1 MDSTIKASSNTKKFR
16 RDEWL
21 KVTNPNIR
29 CTATFDAQQ
38 YSMYINIRYTTVFDV
53 LENYISNITLC
64 TTPLDV

>member
-1 MDSTIKASSNTKKFR
+1 MDSTIKASSNTIKFL

-29 CTATFDAQQ
+29 CTTTFDAQQ

-53 LENYISNITLC
+53 LEK
-64 TTPLDV
+64 